1 VSPVTLAY
9 WPQIQQEPGSFGFWM
24 IHQLAE
30 EYFPTTSADWPTSNA
45 PTESYAV
52 PGPVRQLVS
61 TLTETIGVE
70 LVGVLRAESTGW
82 WVAWDASVAT
92 EGSFW
97 NWIVAAKAV
106 IVAA

>member
-1 VSPVTLAY
+1 
-9 WPQIQQEPGSFGFWM
+9 
-24 IHQLAE
+24 
-30 EYFPTTSADWPTSNA
+30 
-45 PTESYAV
+45 
-52 PGPVRQLVS
+52 VS